1 MTTPRSGVRR
11 EARAAAVIALAV
23 LLVSALGG
31 VLWGLVAPSEQ
42 LLVVEPGR
50 GGLLTGESMHQFDG
64 VAMFVCFGAVLGVL
78 SAVAAWRWRAVR
90 GPLLQVGLFAGSV
103 VGAVLMAR
111 VGELVAEWH
120 HPRPHDP
127 PVGQIVELPIEVGSW
142 LALIIQPLI
151 ASLLVLFLAALSS
164 SEDLGTG
171 TGTGATAETGSFDP
185 AGAFGPYG
193 TASQPAGGAPMPYRS
208 YEPASEAGS
217 GSLPETRP
225 SR

>member
-23 LLVSALGG
+23 TLVSALGG
-31 VLWGLVAPSEQ
+31 VVWGLVAPSEQ

-64 VAMFVCFGAVLGVL
+64 VAMFVCFGAVLGLL

-90 GPLLQVGLFAGSV
+90 GPLSQIGLFAGSV

-111 VGELVAEWH
+111 VGEQVAEWR

-127 PVGQIVELPIEVGSW
+127 PVGQIVELPIGVGSW

-171 TGTGATAETGSFDP
+171 SRATPETGSFDP

-193 TASQPAGGAPMPYRS
+193 TASQPAGGGPMPYRS